1 MRPFIFFK
9 SASSIVDAGT
19 PSRHFKRRGGR
30 RRYAAREALLG
41 SFRTALRRKTVDLP
55 GFRSP
60 ANKAGTQLAKLLLE
74 FFLGTYHERVHSET
88 KMAPAQRWEKGAF
101 LPRMPK
107 SLEQL
112 DLLLL
117 TVAKAQK
124 VHHDGIHF
132 LELRYLGPDLGGV
145 RGRERNA
152 SL

>member
-1 MRPFIFFK
+1 
-9 SASSIVDAGT
+9 
-19 PSRHFKRRGGR
+19 
-30 RRYAAREALLG
+30 
-41 SFRTALRRKTVDLP
+41 
-55 GFRSP
+55 
-60 ANKAGTQLAKLLLE
+60 
-74 FFLGTYHERVHSET
+74 
-88 KMAPAQRWEKGAF
+88 MAPAQRWEKGAF
-101 LPRMPK
+101 LPRMPE

-132 LELRYLGPDLGGV
+132 LGLRYLGPDLGGV